1 LKPKPKG
8 GEGATEKAGKKRQ
21 KRDTALED
29 QVKDEVKKR
38 SRAKKAKKAEKVDKL
53 DSLIEDYQA
62 KYFNSELN
70 L

>member
-1 LKPKPKG
+1 M
-8 GEGATEKAGKKRQ
+8 
-21 KRDTALED
+21 ED